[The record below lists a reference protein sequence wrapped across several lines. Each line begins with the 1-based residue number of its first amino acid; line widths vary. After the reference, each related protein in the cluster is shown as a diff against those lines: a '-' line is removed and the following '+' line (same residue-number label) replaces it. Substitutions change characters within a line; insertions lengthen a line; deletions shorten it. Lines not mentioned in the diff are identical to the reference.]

1 MGSDELDLFRTD
13 NEGFLFWVGRQDDII
28 KSRGEKVSPREVE
41 DVLHQ
46 HPLIAEAAVVG
57 VSDPVLGQAV
67 RAVLRLQSGAT
78 LTQRDVQAHCR
89 QYLED
94 FMVPQQV
101 EIRDS
106 LPKTPNGKID
116 KKLLVET

>member
-1 MGSDELDLFRTD
+1 MTKVFCSGSDARTTSS
-13 NEGFLFWVGRQDDII
+13 RC
-28 KSRGEKVSPREVE
+28 RGEKVSPREVE

-57 VSDPVLGQAV
+57 VSDLVLGQAV
-67 RAVLRLQSGAT
+67 RAVVRLQNGALLT
-78 LTQRDVQAHCR
+78 LREVQAHCR

-101 EIRDS
+101 EFRDA
-106 LPKTPNGKID
+106 LPKTANGKID
-116 KKLLVET
+116 KTLLAEVSAAG